1 MQITTTQLRQA
12 TNRTLNILTCPT
24 HESYE
29 TNLSKTGFNFF
40 ALQGENIKHWNTKF
54 RPIPDNYTI
63 LNSGSVPKWLSIDV
77 ILSQQKFGQFQLLAP
92 LAQQLNIPLIS
103 LEHTLPVPNWPRKQR
118 EECFNMR
125 GHVNGFISEFSIGQW
140 GFSAEDPSVKVI
152 HHGVDTDVFMP
163 DDNKPKENAVLSI
176 VNDWKNRDW
185 CCGYSQWQRVIE
197 GLPFKVLGDNP
208 GLSEPSKSTEDL
220 VNHYQSYGIFLNT
233 SHISPIPSVLL
244 EAMAC
249 GMAVVSCNTAAIPN
263 YVTHGETGLLANND
277 AEMRHYL
284 EMLLSNEELRKTM
297 GAKAAQSIKDK
308 FNLDIFVNSWTDLV
322 NDAAKLVVCR

>member
-1 MQITTTQLRQA
+1 MQVTTSQLRQG
-12 TNRTLNILTCPT
+12 TNRPLNVLTCPT

-40 ALQGENIKHWNTKF
+40 ALQGNNIKPWNTKF

-63 LNSGSVPKWLSIDV
+63 LNSENVPKWLSIDV
-77 ILSQQKFGQFQLLAP
+77 VLSQQKFGQYQVLAP

-103 LEHTLPVPNWPRKQR
+103 LEHTLPVPNWSRQQR
-118 EECFNMR
+118 QDCANMR
-125 GHVNGFISEFSIGQW
+125 GHINAFISEFSIGQW
-140 GFSAEDPSVKVI
+140 GFNPDDPTVKVI
-152 HHGVDTDVFMP
+152 HHGVDTNVFTP
-163 DDNKPKENAVLSI
+163 PEGGQRQNAVLSI

-185 CCGYSQWQRVIE
+185 CCGYYQWERVIK

-284 EMLLSNEELRKTM
+284 ELLLSNEEMRTKL
-297 GAKAAQSIKDK
+297 GANAAQSIKDK

-322 NDAAKLVVCR
+322 KDAANLVVCR